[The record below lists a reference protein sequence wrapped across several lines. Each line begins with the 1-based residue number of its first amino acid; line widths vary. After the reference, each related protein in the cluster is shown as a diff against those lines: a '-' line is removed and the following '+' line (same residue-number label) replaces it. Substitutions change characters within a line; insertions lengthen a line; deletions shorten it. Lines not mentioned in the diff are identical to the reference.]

1 MLFLFKHICEA
12 LGKSVFA
19 KLLFRATRDGNTI
32 AKFHELCDDK
42 GPLLVLFVTRKD
54 ILCGGFS
61 SISWESQG
69 DWTVDPKCFIYSL
82 KTMKIYKRQN
92 DQCNLYFESSY
103 GPRFGYGPNLGINLK
118 NKLYGRIDA
127 DPFCLFT
134 NS

>member
-1 MLFLFKHICEA
+1 MQFLLKHICEA

-61 SISWESQG
+61 SISWKSKG
-69 DWTVDPKCFIYSL
+69 GHTVDPKCFIYSL

-92 DQCNLYFESSY
+92 DN
-103 GPRFGYGPNLGINLK
+103 
-118 NKLYGRIDA
+118 
-127 DPFCLFT
+127 
-134 NS
+134 